1 MPCETWHTPG
11 GWSISANH
19 LPFLALDHAGCA
31 AGYPA
36 VNNGRVGLGIELV
49 NKSRIEPESIAQELT
64 LLSLKTPRHVDLVDK
79 LQCGASSIP
88 ISR

>member
-64 LLSLKTPRHVDLVDK
+64 LLSLKHPVT
-79 LQCGASSIP
+79 SI
-88 ISR
+88 